1 VTAIRATVNNL
12 TIATKLRAAFLIMVG
27 LSVAFG
33 AFAIQRM
40 SSLNRVSTEMEA
52 NWMPGIVATSS
63 INTAA
68 TRYRLAQTFHVVARD
83 EAEMFRREQDMDT
96 LSQAISD
103 WGQKYERV
111 ISTRPERERFD
122 EFVTAYERYLLG
134 SRKIVALSRAM
145 KKSEAFDELQST
157 DKLFVEM
164 NDNLVKLVEINQE
177 EGIAASERGTA
188 ILSLSAKILM
198 AAIVVMVVLAL
209 LLMWFFERSTTR
221 PVAEVSR
228 AIERLAAGDLDV
240 FIHLDD
246 RGDEVGQ
253 LTRAAYAIANTIKIL
268 VGDLRQLVDAAES
281 GTLSIRVDAGQ
292 HQGEFGVLVAGMNQL
307 FDSFTWP
314 LGAVADV
321 MNRAAV
327 GDLQGRVEGEY
338 QGDFLTLKD
347 NVNTSLD
354 ALRNLLA
361 EMSSVTDRLAIG
373 DLSASVDGCYDGE
386 LAAIA
391 INMNEASA
399 LLREVLVE
407 IVADS
412 QRVSTAA
419 TETAAAASEVAT
431 HSAKQL
437 EVLNDISTALTQTAA
452 SVWQIAGN
460 SEKGR
465 ELVKATSDQAEDG
478 RQRLVQLV
486 EAIERIAASNSRI
499 GQISDRVSRIAEKT
513 HVLSLNAGIEA
524 ARAGEHGLGFGIVA
538 HQIGKLAEE
547 VSAAVG
553 DITALTVEAS
563 QNVSGGVAAAAETR
577 TAIERIA
584 EVSRESETTVQS
596 IATAIMEQA
605 SSVGHL
611 SHRVQDLQHS
621 GENNAT
627 AAREINITMEKLS
640 QLIHQLSAQIGCFTL
655 G

>member
-1 VTAIRATVNNL
+1 MTRIWVYVNN
-12 TIATKLRAAFLIMVG
+12 TSISTKLRAAFLILVA
-27 LSVAFG
+27 LSVMFG

-96 LSQAISD
+96 LSQSISD

-111 ISTRPERERFD
+111 ISTRQERERFD

-145 KKSEAFDELQST
+145 KKAEAFDELQST

-164 NDNLVKLVEINQE
+164 NDNLVKLVEINQQ
-177 EGIAASERGTA
+177 EGIAASERGTV
-188 ILSLSAKILM
+188 ILSFSSKIM
-198 AAIVVMVVLAL
+198 TGAIIVMVVFAL
-209 LLMWFFERSTTR
+209 LLMIFFERSTTR
-221 PVAEVSR
+221 PVAEISR
-228 AIERLAAGDLDV
+228 AIARLAAGDLDV
-240 FIHLDD
+240 SIVLDD

-253 LTRAAYAIANTIKIL
+253 LTRAAAAIAGAIKVL
-268 VGDLRQLVDAAES
+268 VADLRQLIDAAES
-281 GTLSIRVDAGQ
+281 GTLSVRVDADQ
-292 HQGEFGVLVAGMNQL
+292 HDGEFAVLVAGMNQL
-307 FDSFTWP
+307 FDTFTWP

-321 MNRAAV
+321 MNRLAL
-327 GDLQGRVEGEY
+327 GDLKGRVEGEY
-338 QGDFLTLKD
+338 QGDFLALKD
-347 NVNTSLD
+347 NVNNSLD
-354 ALRNLLA
+354 ALRNLLT
-361 EMSSVTDRLAIG
+361 EVSMVSDRLAIG
-373 DLSASVDGCYDGE
+373 DLSLTVDGSYDGE
-386 LAAIA
+386 LGAIA
-391 INMNEASA
+391 TNMNEAAS

-412 QRVSTAA
+412 QRVSAA
-419 TETAAAASEVAT
+419 TIETAAAASDVAAHT
-431 HSAKQL
+431 ANQL
-437 EVLNDISTALTQTAA
+437 EVLNEVAAALTQTAA

-460 SEKGR
+460 SDKGR

-478 RQRLVQLV
+478 RQRLVLLV

-547 VSAAVG
+547 VSAAVA
-553 DITALTVEAS
+553 DITALTIEAS

-584 EVSRESETTVQS
+584 EVSQESEATVQS

-611 SHRVQDLQHS
+611 SHRVQDLQHA
-621 GENNAT
+621 GENNAMAAT
-627 AAREINITMEKLS
+627 AINVTMERLA

-655 G
+655 K